1 MRSGRTATA
10 PRDGLAT
17 AGERIERSLSEALPD
32 IAEERVMMKRSGV
45 LVALVALSACGG
57 GGGGTIPSGGGGGA
71 PTPTPSPTP
80 TVSTT
85 PASATATGRLVDY
98 TTGSPI
104 AGAVIIAGATLVIGA
119 TPPPSVPT
127 GDAQTTTAADGSFT
141 VPVTAGSGNVMAFA
155 SGYITLHAPETYT
168 AGTNPLGTLKV
179 SAPTADDTAWLV
191 AINQDR
197 ATYNAPPVVMDERLT
212 EATRLWVAYEA
223 ANGRFEDS
231 DPLAS
236 GPYTTSISVYGSLGA
251 YNVPVAQNGAGG
263 GPSATGTDA
272 EAVFRSEGPTGP
284 HFSTIINQS
293 ARWVGLGGASCRGAI
308 GTGCPAPDTEY
319 TLDILTPPYGA

>member
-1 MRSGRTATA
+1 
-10 PRDGLAT
+10 
-17 AGERIERSLSEALPD
+17 LPD

-71 PTPTPSPTP
+71 PTPTPTPTP

-85 PASATATGRLVDY
+85 PGSATGTGRLVDY

-179 SAPTADDTAWLV
+179 STPTADDTAWLA

-212 EATRLWVAYEA
+212 EATRLWTTYEA
-223 ANGRFEDS
+223 NNGRYVDS
-231 DPLAS
+231 DPLAPV
-236 GPYTTSISVYGSLGA
+236 PYTTSITVYASLGA
-251 YNVPVAQNGAGG
+251 YNVPVSQNQTGGASG
-263 GPSATGTDA
+263 STGVDA
-272 EAVFRSEGPTGP
+272 EAAFRAEGPTGP
-284 HFSTIINQS
+284 HFTTIINGT
-293 ARWVGLGGASCRGAI
+293 ARWVGLGRATCKGGA
-308 GTGCPAPDTEY
+308 GTGCPSPEMAD
-319 TLDILTPPYGA
+319 TLDILTPPAGI